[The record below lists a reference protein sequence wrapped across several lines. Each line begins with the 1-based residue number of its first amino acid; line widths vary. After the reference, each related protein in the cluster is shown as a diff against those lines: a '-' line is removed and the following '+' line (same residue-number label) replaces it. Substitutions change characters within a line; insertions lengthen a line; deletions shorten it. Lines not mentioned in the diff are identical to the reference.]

1 MTSVRMAGQGSG
13 WEAGAVPC
21 PGVHLTRPGTTCH
34 DAPVDEDDLDFAVA
48 AWREEGRWQVSSLQP
63 RVLESLDRLTEALQH
78 LPGEGGTLGLIS
90 VAEEFF
96 LVVRVQGETRRVFL
110 SDLACAYEWDLAEAA
125 AEAIGIDLA
134 DEEDEVDEL
143 EPVGD
148 FAIVADFGMP
158 AEELEV
164 LCEDPDLYPEDQIS
178 AIAARLGFADALDAE
193 LGE

>member
-13 WEAGAVPC
+13 RVTVLVPR
-21 PGVHLTRPGTTCH
+21 PGVHLTAVGRTCH
-34 DAPVDEDDLDFAVA
+34 HARVDEDDLDFAVA

-63 RVLESLDRLTEALQH
+63 RVLESLDRLTAALQA

-96 LVVRVQGETRRVFL
+96 LIVRVQGETTRLFL
-110 SDLACAYEWDLAEAA
+110 SDLACAFEWDIAEAA
-125 AEAIGIDLA
+125 AEALGIDLA
-134 DEEDEVDEL
+134 EEEDEVDDL

-178 AIAARLGFADALDAE
+178 AIATRLGFADQLDAE